1 MNNETNRSIIVLL
14 AALWIVLMA
23 VVIFIAWAAPDDAVD
38 RLGDMV
44 EYLNAHRDDPSRLI
58 LTLGALLLVVLA
70 LLLIIVE
77 MAPEETEREL
87 KVEQGGATTIVPAEA
102 LRLRL
107 EEALRGLPQVAEAR
121 ARVFSRD
128 KGIGSSLDL
137 TITADANVAM
147 VTQEATRVVVDTLQT
162 DLGLPAAGL
171 PTVRV
176 VFGQARAEPVASSVV
191 QAPLP
196 GPAAFEEAPP
206 PVEEAPPATAE
217 APPAATDEAVAAE
230 EAPAEP
236 QVQEEPPG
244 EQPQP

>member
-1 MNNETNRSIIVLL
+1 MNETNRSVIVLL
-14 AALWIVLMA
+14 AALWILLMA

-44 EYLNAHRDDPSRLI
+44 EYLDAHRDDPSRLI

-70 LLLIIVE
+70 LLAIIVE
-77 MAPEETEREL
+77 LAPEETEREL
-87 KVEQGGATTIVPAEA
+87 RVERAGATTIVPAEA

-107 EEALRGLPQVAEAR
+107 EEALRGLPQVTAAK

-137 TITADANVAM
+137 TITAEANVAT
-147 VTQEATRVVVDTLQT
+147 VTQEAARVVVDTLQAE
-162 DLGLPAAGL
+162 LGLPAAGL

-176 VFGQARAEPVASSVV
+176 VFGSAKAEPVASSVV
-191 QAPLP
+191 QAPSP
-196 GPAAFEEAPP
+196 EPAAVEAVPP
-206 PVEEAPPATAE
+206 PVEGTPPS
-217 APPAATDEAVAAE
+217 AAE
-230 EAPAEP
+230 EAPGAEP
-236 QVQEEPPG
+236 PAQEEASG